1 MNTILIY
8 HNPGIRSVLTGLF
21 VIMFLSSCD
30 NDDVVVRID
39 PGTVAAPNII
49 AYFPFDR
56 EPAGGAAVE
65 YSRETIRYVR
75 TIGNGS
81 FVAGRNGNA
90 YQGSNTQSCLEFD
103 VAKVSIFTTLEDFTL
118 ACWLKTTTT
127 TGSSKIFGM
136 DGGDS
141 LMGNLSLTRE
151 SHTGGDSAGLKLY
164 FFDDSS
170 QKGNDHE
177 ISAFSPEFMGN
188 EWFHLAALYR
198 KDSSTMELYVNG
210 KLITKQVNYSG
221 QDTAGNNHTLLGEI
235 SFRNDISKLYF
246 GAWKQQLAGVPD
258 PWMSYY
264 DGLIDEFRMYN
275 KALSEVEL
283 FNLYEAELSQ
293 VEE

>member
-1 MNTILIY
+1 MKITIIH
-8 HNPGIRSVLTGLF
+8 HNLGSQSVLIGLF
-21 VIMFLSSCD
+21 VIMFSSSCD

-39 PGTVAAPNII
+39 PETVATSNIV

-65 YSRETIRYVR
+65 YSGETIRYVR
-75 TIGNGS
+75 KIGNGS

-90 YQGSNTQSCLEFD
+90 YQGSYTQSCLEFD

-127 TGSSKIFGM
+127 PGSSKIFGM

-151 SHTGGDSAGLKLY
+151 SRPENDSVELELY

-170 QKGNDHE
+170 QSGNDHE
-177 ISAFSPEFMGN
+177 LGVTRPEFMDN

-198 KDSSTMELYVNG
+198 KDSSTMEFYVNG

-221 QDTAGNNHTLLGEI
+221 QDTADNNHTLLGEI

-246 GAWKQQLAGVPD
+246 GAWQQQLAGVPD

-264 DGLIDEFRMYN
+264 DGLIDEFRIYN